1 MFIQGYSWGQR
12 RTFVDIK
19 SWVETQHIISSQ
31 QKPFPGLMNSLVRT
45 LETGYKVAIC
55 SRGKRLY
62 MQINLI
68 ADHILLSRTILGLC
82 YSDFIAAVTLYAVSS
97 VTLKGLLFNSR
108 LSWANCWWPCSPLA
122 TRGPRR
128 WGSRRRSGGNCIKIA
143 LPGKW
148 ILRDHF
154 QENMTSR
161 RPFLLLRISFPG
173 RLIFIQ
179 FVPGGCPRP
188 GTAAPASGSLSCRP
202 PRSGTC
208 NGMVGELSTYN
219 TQTYK
224 NRRGQGWY
232 ETVGR
237 LLSSPWRRWGQF

>member
-97 VTLKGLLFNSR
+97 VLYVEVPPARRKSRAMKDWQRWHHFLF
-108 LSWANCWWPCSPLA
+108 L
-122 TRGPRR
+122 T
-128 WGSRRRSGGNCIKIA
+128 K
-143 LPGKW
+143 
-148 ILRDHF
+148 HH
-154 QENMTSR
+154 
-161 RPFLLLRISFPG
+161 
-173 RLIFIQ
+173 
-179 FVPGGCPRP
+179 
-188 GTAAPASGSLSCRP
+188 GTAIKAIFLRRTHAQVGSFLWMPPACITYPYRVHMFAHHIVADERWSQHDINLGKSISGVVAAREGVPYILE
-202 PRSGTC
+202 GAAWMT
-208 NGMVGELSTYN
+208 
-219 TQTYK
+219 
-224 NRRGQGWY
+224 
-232 ETVGR
+232 
-237 LLSSPWRRWGQF
+237 